1 MEQTNFRCKNCGI
14 EYDKQNNN
22 NDFCSDE
29 CYTEY
34 VIKNESER
42 ISIEFWDWK

>member
-1 MEQTNFRCKNCGI
+1 MKCKQCGNEI
-14 EYDKQNNN
+14 NSQSEVFVG
-22 NDFCSDE
+22 FCSDE

-34 VIKNESER
+34 VTKNESKK